1 MKWRVLFSLGVCL
14 FLAGASLALAQ
25 HEPAMGPP
33 KVLRIFCEEVKP
45 GKTAQH
51 ERNES
56 AWAQAFVRTKYPA
69 RILAM
74 TSVSGPSQAWFLEGH
89 DSMASAEK
97 TNQFVEKNAAVKTEF
112 DQLSSRDGEYLSG
125 SHEILATYRPEL
137 SYRPGGINIGEYRY
151 FYVTTVRVRPGH
163 TEDFVQSTK
172 LVRDAHEKADVPEH
186 WAVYQVSLGMPGPT
200 YLIFQPLKSLAE
212 VDAFPETHGKTF
224 QDALGDEGRK
234 HLGELESAAT
244 YSRETNVFAFN
255 PSMSYVAQEVAA
267 SDPTFWT
274 PKPAGKAVAKAT
286 AKPAAEGK
294 KEVKQPVTKP

>member
-14 FLAGASLALAQ
+14 FLSGASLAFAQ
-25 HEPAMGPP
+25 QEQTMGPP

-51 ERNES
+51 EKNET

-69 RILAM
+69 RMLAM

-89 DSMASAEK
+89 DSLASAEK
-97 TNQFVEKNAAVKTEF
+97 TEQFVEKNAAVKAEF
-112 DQLSSRDGEYLSG
+112 DQLSLRDGEYLSG
-125 SHEILATYRPEL
+125 LREILALYRPEL

-151 FYVTTVRVRPGH
+151 FYVNTVRVRPGH
-163 TEDFVQSTK
+163 NEAFVEATK
-172 LVRDAHEKADVPEH
+172 LIRDAHEKADVPEH

-224 QDALGDEGRK
+224 QDALGDDGRK
-234 HLGELESAAT
+234 HLSELEGAAT
-244 YSRETNVFAFN
+244 FSRETNVFAFN
-255 PSMSYVAQEVAA
+255 PAMSYVSQEVAA
-267 SDPTFWT
+267 TDPTFWT
-274 PKPAGKAVAKAT
+274 PKPAGKAMVKAT
-286 AKPAAEGK
+286 PKPAPEAK
-294 KEVKQPVTKP
+294 KEVKQPITKP